1 MTLLFFFFNKTKQNI
16 SQLLFLCWPNL
27 HWIYLCSNTIPVI
40 VIKYSLSQ
48 IFYLYDKKSFFPKR
62 FILWVK
68 TFKHSSHLKL
78 FFFKILYSKI
88 KLKKNTKCSQI
99 LTKNRGLQDDI
110 EVNYLIGWQHLCSLV
125 IVKLEGSGQ
134 SLDVDFTG
142 SQLLCRFLEK
152 QGRFFLSWNWDVF
165 DTKISRS
172 CVNLTKWI
180 KGKKYRCVKIENS

>member
-68 TFKHSSHLKL
+68 TFKHIWTFSSSKYCTLK
-78 FFFKILYSKI
+78 SS
-88 KLKKNTKCSQI
+88 LKKHEMLSNTDKKQGVARWQRGQLPHW
-99 LTKNRGLQDDI
+99 LTA
-110 EVNYLIGWQHLCSLV
+110 SLFARYR
-125 IVKLEGSGQ
+125 K
-134 SLDVDFTG
+134 TG
-142 SQLLCRFLEK
+142 RFWSEPRCRFYWFPVVVPFSGEA
-152 QGRFFLSWNWDVF
+152 GPFLS
-165 DTKISRS
+165 
-172 CVNLTKWI
+172 LLEL
-180 KGKKYRCVKIENS
+180 RCFWH